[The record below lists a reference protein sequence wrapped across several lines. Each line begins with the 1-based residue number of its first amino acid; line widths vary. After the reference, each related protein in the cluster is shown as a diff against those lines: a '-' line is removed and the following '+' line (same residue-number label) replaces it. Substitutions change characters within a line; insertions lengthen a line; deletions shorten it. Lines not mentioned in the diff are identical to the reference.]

1 MYDERNMPDVDAEH
15 DPRPTRMTSSERRES
30 IFAAARREFARAG
43 YHGTSTAS
51 IARSAGCSEPMLYK
65 HFAGKH
71 ALFTAVLERVSTSI
85 EEEFDA
91 VLASEGDVVQRLLDA
106 LPRMMG
112 DSNYVEMLQLR
123 KLAITIAD
131 EPAIHEALSGIQQRH
146 VQRVRGA
153 VMRAKA
159 GGFMRADVDAERVAW
174 SWTGMMLAGCYR
186 EALEPGGFAA
196 MLPHVEAFIQE
207 LRPPG

>member
-1 MYDERNMPDVDAEH
+1 MSDRVAEH
-15 DPRPTRMTSSERRES
+15 DPRPARLTSAERRES

-43 YHGTSTAS
+43 YHGASTAS

-71 ALFTAVLERVSTSI
+71 ALFTAVLERVSNTI
-85 EEEFDA
+85 EEQFDA
-91 VLASEGDVVQRLLDA
+91 LLGSDGDVVQDLLDT

-112 DSNYVEMLQLR
+112 DPDYVEMLQLR

-131 EPAIHEALSGIQQRH
+131 EPAIHDALSAIQQRH
-146 VQRVRGA
+146 VERVHGA
-153 VMRAKA
+153 VEHARASGYMRE
-159 GGFMRADVDAERVAW
+159 DVDADRFAW
-174 SWTGMMLAGCYR
+174 TWTGLMFAGCYR

-196 MLPHVEAFIQE
+196 MLPHVEAFLRD
-207 LRPPG
+207 LRPTT